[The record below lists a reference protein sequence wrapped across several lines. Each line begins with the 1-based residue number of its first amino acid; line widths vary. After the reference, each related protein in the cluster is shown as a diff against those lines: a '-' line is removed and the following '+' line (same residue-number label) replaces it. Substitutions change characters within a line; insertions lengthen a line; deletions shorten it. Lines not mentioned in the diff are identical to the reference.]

1 MDYGKMFDKA
11 VETMAEKDRVL
22 FDVRY
27 LIDEAKVGDENDKQ
41 MAIIKIDKLLKENG
55 VYNPF

>member
-1 MDYGKMFDKA
+1 MFDKA

>member
-1 MDYGKMFDKA
+1 MKTD
-11 VETMAEKDRVL
+11 VERAMETIDEKNRVL

-41 MAIIKIDKLLKENG
+41 MAIDKIDKLLKDNG
-55 VYNPF
+55 IYLPF